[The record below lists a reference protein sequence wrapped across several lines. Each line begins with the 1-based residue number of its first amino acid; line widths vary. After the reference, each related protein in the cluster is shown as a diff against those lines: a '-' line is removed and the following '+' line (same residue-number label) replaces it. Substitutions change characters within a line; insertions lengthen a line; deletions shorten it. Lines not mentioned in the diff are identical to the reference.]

1 MNINSSAS
9 QVKTTQKP
17 PQTAPTPPK
26 QDEGQ
31 PKEGSVLRDVASIGA
46 GIGAGIAGGTYGMAE
61 GLIKG
66 GIKNYPTHVKAGAE
80 LGKKVASPIGGAVGA
95 IATGIGVAGAAIV
108 TPLATVLATGLAGVL
123 DTGISAVKHTPAAVT
138 ETGKKGAEIGA
149 GAGAKLGKVGE
160 TVGKY
165 VGGAVGGVAGL
176 FVALG
181 RGVPDG
187 LKGAKEQALFGVDL
201 MKGLPQAS
209 KDTWNVLYP
218 GGRKIAGAVGSLSGG
233 AVGVGTATVHTG
245 VDGMANSVKR
255 GAQWGKAASD
265 FVGGKAKEAPP
276 KAESQPAEAPK
287 PE

>member
-1 MNINSSAS
+1 MNISSSTS

-26 QDEGQ
+26 QEEDGA
-31 PKEGSVLRDVASIGA
+31 KVLRDVASIGA

-80 LGKKVASPIGGAVGA
+80 LGNKVASPIGGAVGA
-95 IATGIGVAGAAIV
+95 IATGVGVAGAAII
-108 TPLATVLATGLAGVL
+108 TPLASVLATGMAGVL
-123 DTGISAVKHTPAAVT
+123 DTGISAIKHTPAAVA

-165 VGGAVGGVAGL
+165 VGGAVGGIAGL

-209 KDTWNVLYP
+209 KETWNVLYP
-218 GGRKIAGAVGSLSGG
+218 GGRKIAGAAGTLTGG

-245 VDGMANSVKR
+245 VDGMANSIKR
-255 GAQWGKAASD
+255 GSQWGKAASD
-265 FVGGKAKEAPP
+265 FVGGKGKEAPP
-276 KAESQPAEAPK
+276 KAESKPADAPK
-287 PE
+287 AE

>member
-1 MNINSSAS
+1 
-9 QVKTTQKP
+9 
-17 PQTAPTPPK
+17 
-26 QDEGQ
+26 
-31 PKEGSVLRDVASIGA
+31 
-46 GIGAGIAGGTYGMAE
+46 MAE

-80 LGKKVASPIGGAVGA
+80 LGNKIASPIGGAVGA
-95 IATGIGVAGAAIV
+95 IATGISVAGAAVI
-108 TPLATVLATGLAGVL
+108 TPLAAVLATGLAGVI
-123 DTGISAVKHTPAAVT
+123 DTGVSAVKHTPAAVA

-165 VGGAVGGVAGL
+165 VGGAVGGIAGL

-201 MKGLPQAS
+201 VKGLPQAS
-209 KDTWNVLYP
+209 KETWNVLYP
-218 GGRKIAGAVGSLSGG
+218 GGRKIAGAVGTLGG
-233 AVGVGTATVHTG
+233 GTVGLGTATVHTG
-245 VDGMANSVKR
+245 VDGMANSIKR

-265 FVGGKAKEAPP
+265 FVGGKAKDAPP
-276 KAESQPAEAPK
+276 KAEAKPAEPPQA
-287 PE
+287 